1 MKTYTKTRSSKYY
14 YELTNELLRLNV
26 AKQSFTSIITPRT
39 FSLQGNTLSTSR
51 IGAGSSDLYKN
62 QFPPDHFIAEY
73 ENIIRSLW
81 QETLRTN
88 LNLTPQWVKNPKIK
102 QLDKLHPDFKNKT
115 RAELKEILYRK
126 KPIITKQVVV
136 HGDLCPVNIIFNES
150 GKAIG
155 LIDLGDMHVGD
166 GMLDIAVLSW
176 TIRGNFGRK
185 YEKIFLDRFGLKPN
199 DKTLE
204 YYRLIYDLSLP
215 SYKNWNWIKE

>member
-1 MKTYTKTRSSKYY
+1 MKAS
-14 YELTNELLRLNV
+14 LLRQI
-26 AKQSFTSIITPRT
+26 KQ
-39 FSLQGNTLSTSR
+39 NE
-51 IGAGSSDLYKN
+51 
-62 QFPPDHFIAEY
+62 HH
-73 ENIIRSLW
+73 SLW
-81 QETLRTN
+81 QETLKTN
-88 LNLTPQWVKNPKIK
+88 LDLTPQWINNPKLK
-102 QLDKLHPDFKNKT
+102 QLDKLHPDFKNRT
-115 RAELKEILYRK
+115 RAELEEISYRK

-185 YEKIFLDRFGLKPN
+185 YEKIFLDRFGLKPD

-215 SYKNWNWIKE
+215 SHKNWN